1 MEPLAVFLEANVL
14 FSAALGGEAFEL
26 IWALSEKGVLRL
38 LTSPQA
44 YLEAERNLALKRPE
58 ALPRLAERM
67 RRVRFVPE
75 PRDPAPILGLPPAD
89 ARLYRAAEAAGATV
103 FLTGDRR
110 HFGPFME
117 RGLAPRVRTPRDFLL
132 ELGREEA

>member
-1 MEPLAVFLEANVL
+1 MEPLAVFLDANVL

-38 LTSPQA
+38 ITSPQA

-67 RRVRFVPE
+67 RRVRVVPE
-75 PRDPAPILGLPPAD
+75 PRDLAPISGLPSAD
-89 ARLYRAAEAAGATV
+89 VRLYRAAEAAGSTV

-110 HFGPFME
+110 HFGPLMAKD
-117 RGLAPRVRTPRDFLL
+117 LAPRVRTPRDFLL
-132 ELGREEA
+132 ELVGEKA

>member
-1 MEPLAVFLEANVL
+1 VEPLTVFLDANVL

-26 IWALSEKGVLRL
+26 IWALSNEGVLRL

-58 ALPRLAERM
+58 ALSRLADRM
-67 RRVRFVPE
+67 RQVRVVPE
-75 PRDPAPILGLPPAD
+75 PRDPAPVLGLALAD
-89 ARLYRAAEAAGATV
+89 ARLYRAAQAAGATV

-110 HFGPFME
+110 HFGPLME
-117 RGLAPRVRTPRDFLL
+117 RKLFPRVRTPRDFLM
-132 ELGREEA
+132 ELSGEEA